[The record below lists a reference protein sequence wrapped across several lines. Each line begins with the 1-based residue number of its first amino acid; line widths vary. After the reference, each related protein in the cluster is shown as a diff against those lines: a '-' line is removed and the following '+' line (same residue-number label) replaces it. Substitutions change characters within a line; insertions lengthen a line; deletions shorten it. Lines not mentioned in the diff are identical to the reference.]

1 MRIAAAQI
9 LSGRDPQDNLRQVRD
24 RVVEGAQQGARIVV
38 FPEATMRAFGAGR
51 LDEIAEPLD
60 GPWAGAVA
68 EVARENG
75 IVVVVGMFTPGE
87 GGRVR
92 NTLLVTGP
100 GEARPGAT
108 SSGSSGSDSSDGTDL
123 HLGYDKI
130 HLFDAFGFAESDNV
144 EPGDTTHVVTVD
156 GVGIGLSV
164 CYDIRF
170 PGQYRQLAADGARL
184 TLCSASWG
192 AGPGKV
198 EQWQLLA
205 RARALDAT
213 TFLLA
218 VDQADPA
225 VEGVEVKKGAPT
237 GVGHSL
243 LAGPDGTVREE
254 IAAQGAGLMVV
265 DVDVRGDD
273 DLGDHPHKNDHDDD
287 NDDEVTR
294 IRRAIPVL
302 ANGRITEDA
311 AAGEQR

>member
-9 LSGRDPQDNLRQVRD
+9 LSGRDPQDNLRLVRE
-24 RVVEGAQQGARIVV
+24 RVAEAAAHGARIVV

-60 GPWAGAVA
+60 GPWATAVA
-68 EVARENG
+68 EIAREHG
-75 IVVVVGMFTPGE
+75 IVVVVGMFTPGQ

-100 GEARPGAT
+100 ADDAPGEG
-108 SSGSSGSDSSDGTDL
+108 DL

-130 HLFDAFGFAESDNV
+130 HLFDAFGFAESDTV
-144 EPGDTTHVVTVD
+144 EPGDTTHVITVD
-156 GVGIGLSV
+156 GMGIGLSV

-170 PGQYRQLAADGARL
+170 PGQYRRLAADGARV

-192 AGPGKV
+192 SGPGKV
-198 EQWQLLA
+198 DQWRLLA

-218 VDQADPA
+218 VDQADPD

-243 LAGPDGTVREE
+243 LVGPDGSVREE
-254 IAAQGAGLMVV
+254 IAAQGSGLLVV
-265 DVDVRGDD
+265 EVD
-273 DLGDHPHKNDHDDD
+273 
-287 NDDEVTR
+287 DDEVSR
-294 IRRAIPVL
+294 IRKAVPVL
-302 ANGRITEDA
+302 ANGRVTEESA
-311 AAGEQR
+311 AEVGR

>member
-9 LSGRDPQDNLRQVRD
+9 LTGRDPRDNLRLVRES
-24 RVVEGAQQGARIVV
+24 VTEAAAQGARMVV
-38 FPEATMRAFGAGR
+38 LPEATMRAFGAGR

-60 GPWAGAVA
+60 GPWATAVA
-68 EVARENG
+68 EIAREQG
-75 IVVVVGMFTPGE
+75 VVVAVGMFTPGE

-100 GEARPGAT
+100 AGRADGGTGE
-108 SSGSSGSDSSDGTDL
+108 DL

-130 HLFDAFGFAESDNV
+130 HLFDAFGYAESDNV
-144 EPGDTTHVVTVD
+144 EPGDVTRVVTVD

-170 PGQYRQLAADGARL
+170 PGQFRQLAADGARI

-192 AGPGKV
+192 SGPGKV
-198 EQWQLLA
+198 DQWRLLA

-218 VDQADPA
+218 VGQADPD
-225 VEGVEVKKGAPT
+225 VVGVEARPGAPT

-243 LAGPDGTVREE
+243 LAGPDGTVRAE
-254 IAAQGAGLMVV
+254 AGAGAELLVV
-265 DVDVRGDD
+265 DID
-273 DLGDHPHKNDHDDD
+273 
-287 NDDEVTR
+287 DDEVAS
-294 IRRAIPVL
+294 IRKVIPVL
-302 ANGRITEDA
+302 ANGRVTETSG
-311 AAGEQR
+311 AGVGR

>member
-9 LSGRDPQDNLRQVRD
+9 LSGRDPQDNLRLVRE
-24 RVVEGAQQGARIVV
+24 RVAEAAAHGARIVV

-60 GPWAGAVA
+60 GPWATAVA
-68 EVARENG
+68 EIAREHG
-75 IVVVVGMFTPGE
+75 IVVVVGMFTPGQ

-100 GEARPGAT
+100 ADDAPGEG
-108 SSGSSGSDSSDGTDL
+108 DL

-130 HLFDAFGFAESDNV
+130 HLFDAFGFAESDTV
-144 EPGDTTHVVTVD
+144 EPGDTTHVITVD
-156 GVGIGLSV
+156 GMGIGLSV

-170 PGQYRQLAADGARL
+170 PGQYRRLAADGARV

-192 AGPGKV
+192 SGPGKV
-198 EQWQLLA
+198 DQWRLLA

-218 VDQADPA
+218 VDQADPD

-243 LAGPDGTVREE
+243 LVGPDGSVREE
-254 IAAQGAGLMVV
+254 IAEQGSGLLVV
-265 DVDVRGDD
+265 EVD
-273 DLGDHPHKNDHDDD
+273 
-287 NDDEVTR
+287 DDEVSR
-294 IRRAIPVL
+294 IRKAVPVL
-302 ANGRITEDA
+302 ANGRVTEESA
-311 AAGEQR
+311 AEVGR

>member
-9 LSGRDPQDNLRQVRD
+9 LTGRDPQDNLRLVR
-24 RVVEGAQQGARIVV
+24 ESATEAAAQGARIVV

-60 GPWAGAVA
+60 GPWASAVA
-68 EVARENG
+68 EIARQQG
-75 IVVVVGMFTPGE
+75 IVVAVGMFTPGE

-100 GEARPGAT
+100 AGASGDGGAGEN
-108 SSGSSGSDSSDGTDL
+108 L

-144 EPGDTTHVVTVD
+144 EPGDTTRVVTVD

-170 PGQYRQLAADGARL
+170 PGQFRQLAAEGARI

-192 AGPGKV
+192 SGPGKID
-198 EQWQLLA
+198 QWRLLA
-205 RARALDAT
+205 SARALDAT

-218 VDQADPA
+218 VGQSDPEA
-225 VEGVEVKKGAPT
+225 ERVEVKKGAPT

-243 LAGPDGTVREE
+243 LAGPDGTVRAE
-254 IAAQGAGLMVV
+254 AGAGSELLVV
-265 DVDVRGDD
+265 DID
-273 DLGDHPHKNDHDDD
+273 
-287 NDDEVTR
+287 DDEVTS
-294 IRRAIPVL
+294 IRKVIPVL
-302 ANGRITEDA
+302 ANGRVTEA
-311 AAGEQR
+311 PGTEVGR

>member
-9 LSGRDPQDNLRQVRD
+9 LSGRDPQDNLRQVRE
-24 RVVEGAQQGARIVV
+24 RVAEAADQGARVVV

-60 GPWAGAVA
+60 GPWATAVA
-68 EVARENG
+68 EVAREHG
-75 IVVVVGMFTPGE
+75 VVVVVGMFTPGQ

-100 GEARPGAT
+100 AGDAPG
-108 SSGSSGSDSSDGTDL
+108 GGDL

-130 HLFDAFGFAESDNV
+130 HLYDAFGFAESDTV
-144 EPGDTTHVVTVD
+144 EPGDTTHVITVD
-156 GVGIGLSV
+156 GVGVGLTV

-170 PGQYRQLAADGARL
+170 PGQYRRLAAEGARL

-192 AGPGKV
+192 SGPGKV
-198 EQWQLLA
+198 DQWRLLA

-218 VDQADPA
+218 VDQADPQ

-243 LAGPDGTVREE
+243 LVGPDGSVRAE
-254 IAAQGAGLMVV
+254 IAAQGAGVLLV
-265 DVDVRGDD
+265 DVD
-273 DLGDHPHKNDHDDD
+273 
-287 NDDEVTR
+287 DDEVGR
-294 IRRAIPVL
+294 VREAVPVL
-302 ANGRITEDA
+302 ANGRITEESA
-311 AAGEQR
+311 AEVAQ

>member
-9 LSGRDPQDNLRQVRD
+9 LTGRDPQDNLRLVRESVTEAAA
-24 RVVEGAQQGARIVV
+24 RGARMVV
-38 FPEATMRAFGAGR
+38 LPEATMRAFGAGR

-60 GPWAGAVA
+60 GPWASAVA
-68 EVARENG
+68 EIAREQG

-100 GEARPGAT
+100 AGRADGGAGE
-108 SSGSSGSDSSDGTDL
+108 DL

-130 HLFDAFGFAESDNV
+130 HLFDAFGYAESDNV
-144 EPGDTTHVVTVD
+144 EPGDVTRVVTVD

-170 PGQYRQLAADGARL
+170 PGQFRQLAADGARI
-184 TLCSASWG
+184 TLCSAAWG
-192 AGPGKV
+192 QGPGKV
-198 EQWQLLA
+198 DQWRLLA

-218 VDQADPA
+218 VGQADPE
-225 VEGVEVKKGAPT
+225 VMGVEVKPGAPT

-243 LAGPDGTVREE
+243 LAGPDGTVRAE
-254 IAAQGAGLMVV
+254 AGAGAELLVV
-265 DVDVRGDD
+265 DID
-273 DLGDHPHKNDHDDD
+273 
-287 NDDEVTR
+287 DDEVAS
-294 IRRAIPVL
+294 IRKVIPVL
-302 ANGRITEDA
+302 ANGRVTENSG
-311 AAGEQR
+311 AGVGR

>member
-9 LSGRDPQDNLRQVRD
+9 LSGRDPEANLALVRD
-24 RVVEGAQQGARIVV
+24 GVARAAVEGARIVV

-60 GPWAGAVA
+60 GPWASAVA
-68 EVARENG
+68 ASAREHG
-75 IVVVVGMFTPGE
+75 LLVVVGMFTPGD

-100 GEARPGAT
+100 AGGGE
-108 SSGSSGSDSSDGTDL
+108 DL

-144 EPGDTTHVVTVD
+144 EPGDATRVVTVD
-156 GVGIGLSV
+156 GVGVGLSV

-170 PGQYRQLAADGARL
+170 PGQFRALAADGAQV

-192 AGPGKV
+192 AGAGKV
-198 EQWQLLA
+198 DQWRLLSG
-205 RARALDAT
+205 ARALDAT

-218 VDQADPA
+218 VGQADPA
-225 VEGVEVKKGAPT
+225 EEGVEVKPGAPT

-243 LAGPDGTVREE
+243 LAGPDGTVRSE
-254 IAAQGAGLMVV
+254 AGAGSQLLVV
-265 DVDVRGDD
+265 EVD
-273 DLGDHPHKNDHDDD
+273 
-287 NDDEVTR
+287 DDEVAR
-294 IRRAIPVL
+294 IRKAIPVL
-302 ANGRITEDA
+302 ANGRITEESA
-311 AAGEQR
+311 TGVRQ